1 MLKPSNIDIAD
12 YIAGGYYISHYMT
25 RPIWMEQTLIPEE
38 YLSLSGCISDRLPVA
53 TAWQDTIPDEAKNL
67 GMTDDLWRQFK
78 EWSNANL
85 HKQFGYPDTF
95 YTQAV
100 AETVLKQYFP
110 IPNQLRVMGIALHKT
125 RVQDFLTNHQ
135 ESGDYYGVYK
145 VLSEMQPL
153 ADGATIRG
161 LEVLGY
167 ENGISHS
174 WLCYNMESHCNHD
187 LGICPND
194 VGLLDEHNA
203 DVANSYVNENEAGW
217 NWQPWLIV
225 EYID

>member
-1 MLKPSNIDIAD
+1 MTINLDD
-12 YIAGGYYISHYMT
+12 YIAGGYYISHYMS
-25 RPIWMEQTLIPEE
+25 RPVWMVETLIPDS

-53 TAWQDTIPDEAKNL
+53 SVWQDGIPTEAKNL
-67 GMTDDLWRQFK
+67 GMTEELWELFK

-85 HKQFGYPDTF
+85 HQQFGYPDTF
-95 YTQAV
+95 YKKQV
-100 AETVLKQYFP
+100 AQSVLDQYFP
-110 IPNQLRVMGIALHKT
+110 IPNQLRVMGIALHKS
-125 RVQDFLTNHQ
+125 RVQNFLETHK

-145 VLSEMQPL
+145 VLSELQPL
-153 ADGATIRG
+153 TEGAIVHG

-174 WLCYNMESHCNHD
+174 WLCYSMESHCNHD

-194 VGLLDEHNA
+194 AGLLEEQEA
-203 DVANSYVNENEAGW
+203 DVANVYVSDKEAGW

-225 EYID
+225 EYPSS